1 MVEMSTKND
10 RLRSIVFIV
19 IAAALLSTGGIILKY
34 IDMNPMAIA
43 GSRGIISSAIVWMY
57 LRKPKFTF
65 SKPQVI
71 GAFSY
76 SMMVTGFVVANKL
89 TTAANA
95 VVLQF
100 TAPIFIAVLGVWILK
115 ERIYWYD
122 WLAIGI
128 VSGGMVLFFIDDVG
142 GGNVLGNI
150 VAILSGLALAGATIG
165 MRMQKDGSPVETT
178 LLGHIFTAIIGIPF
192 ILQADFTTQNI
203 IGIIL
208 LGVFQLGI
216 AYILYA
222 LAIKHLTALETIL
235 IMFLEPIL
243 NPIWVMLIYG
253 EKPGIFSLIGGF
265 IIIGTVASRSIYI
278 HKVVEGKDKSSIEN
292 QLTEENV

>member
-34 IDMNPMAIA
+34 VDMNPMAIA

-76 SMMVTGFVVANKL
+76 AMMVTGFVVANKL

-100 TAPIFIAVLGVWILK
+100 TAPIFIAILGVWILK

-253 EKPGIFSLIGGF
+253 EKPGVFSLIGGL

-278 HKVVEGKDKSSIEN
+278 HKIVEGKTNPSIEN
-292 QLTEENV
+292 KLTEEKA

>member
-10 RLRSIVFIV
+10 RLRSIIFIV

-43 GSRGIISSAIVWMY
+43 GSRGIISSAIVWAY

-76 SMMVTGFVVANKL
+76 AMMVTGFVVANKL

-192 ILQADFTTQNI
+192 ILRADFTTQNI

-253 EKPGIFSLIGGF
+253 EKPGIFSLIGGL